1 MSAKDLSPRSARRHR
16 FLLGLPFVATAVE
29 IVATVAT
36 ISVLAGGG
44 EPDAFV
50 WLPILG
56 ILLIPYTTVG
66 ALIEDRR
73 PGQVV
78 GRICLTI
85 GLLLGAG
92 GLLFIGGVTLES
104 LPGQPP
110 ALTAALMFIG
120 STILLL
126 VLFLGEPLLVSR
138 FPDGREPGRSGALV
152 DGLLAVAG
160 AVMVPQ
166 ALLGFGIQIEVLGV
180 DPDDLATVFGLVIFA
195 AFSLGSVLAC
205 AGLVRRYIRG
215 TPIARAQ
222 IRWFA
227 AAIGTSIVFFVLL
240 VIVYLG
246 FVLVPAIGDQM
257 FPVAAILFLVWILS
271 LLLPPLAIG
280 IAILRHHLYD
290 IDRIISRTIA
300 YGLVSVAL
308 LVVFAGVNLGLQ
320 SAIGGMTRN
329 DPLVVAASTLSVAAL
344 FNPVR
349 LRVQSIVDRRFNRA
363 RYDAERTVERFSG
376 RLRDE
381 LDLATLTGDL
391 QRTTVAAVEP
401 VTTGVW
407 LRTGGVG

>member
-1 MSAKDLSPRSARRHR
+1 MSAKDQGPRSARRHR
-16 FLLGLPFVATAVE
+16 FLVALPLVATAVV

-36 ISVLAGGG
+36 VSQVADGRDPEAYFGLA
-44 EPDAFV
+44 
-50 WLPILG
+50 ILG
-56 ILLIPYTTVG
+56 MFLIPYTTIG

-92 GLLFIGGVTLES
+92 GLLLIGGVTLES
-104 LPGQPP
+104 LGQPP
-110 ALTAALMFIG
+110 ALAAALTFIG
-120 STILLL
+120 STILFLVILL
-126 VLFLGEPLLVSR
+126 SEPFLVSR

-215 TPIARAQ
+215 SPIARAQ

-227 AAIGTSIVFFVLL
+227 AAIGTSIVFLMLL

-246 FVLVPAIGDQM
+246 TVLFPAIGDQ
-257 FPVAAILFLVWILS
+257 VWAVGSILFLVWILS
-271 LLLPPLAIG
+271 LLLPPLAIAV
-280 IAILRHHLYD
+280 AILRHHLYD
-290 IDRIISRTIA
+290 IDRIISRTIG
-300 YGLVSVAL
+300 YGVVSVAL
-308 LVVFAGVNLGLQ
+308 LVVFGGVNLGLQ
-320 SAIGGMTRN
+320 SAIGGITRN

-349 LRVQSIVDRRFNRA
+349 SRVQSIVDRRFNRA
-363 RYDAERTVERFSG
+363 RFDAERTVADFAG

-381 LDLATLTGDL
+381 LDLPTLTGEL
-391 QRTTVAAVEP
+391 LRTSVAAVEP
-401 VTTGVW
+401 ATSAVW
-407 LRTGGVG
+407 LRTRGRT

>member
-92 GLLFIGGVTLES
+92 GLLLIGGVTLES

-110 ALTAALMFIG
+110 ALAAALTFIG

-126 VLFLGEPLLVSR
+126 VLFLSEPFLVSR

-166 ALLGFGIQIEVLGV
+166 ALLGFGMQIEILGV

-240 VIVYLG
+240 VITYLG
-246 FVLVPAIGDQM
+246 LVLFPTIGDQM
-257 FPVAAILFLVWILS
+257 FAVGAILFLVWILS

-320 SAIGGMTRN
+320 SVLSSFTSGNSLA
-329 DPLVVAASTLSVAAL
+329 VAGSTLLTAAL

-363 RYDAERTVERFSG
+363 RYDAERTVADFAG

>member
-1 MSAKDLSPRSARRHR
+1 MSAKDQSPRSARRHR
-16 FLLGLPFVATAVE
+16 FLVALPLVATAVV

-36 ISVLAGGG
+36 VSQVADGRDPEAYFGLA
-44 EPDAFV
+44 
-50 WLPILG
+50 ILG
-56 ILLIPYTTVG
+56 MFLIPYTAVG

-85 GLLLGAG
+85 GVLLGAS
-92 GLLFIGGVTLES
+92 GLLLVAGVTLEPG
-104 LPGQPP
+104 PGQPP
-110 ALTAALMFIG
+110 ALAGALTFIG

-126 VLFLGEPLLVSR
+126 VLLLSEPFLVSR

-246 FVLVPAIGDQM
+246 IVLVPAIGDQM
-257 FPVAAILFLVWILS
+257 FAVGAILFLVWILS

-320 SAIGGMTRN
+320 SVLSSFTSGNSLA
-329 DPLVVAASTLSVAAL
+329 VAGSTLLTAAL

-363 RYDAERTVERFSG
+363 RYDAERTVADFAG

>member
-1 MSAKDLSPRSARRHR
+1 MSAKDPSPRSARRHR
-16 FLLGLPFVATAVE
+16 FLVVLPLMATAVV

-36 ISVLAGGG
+36 VMQVADGRDPEAYLGLG
-44 EPDAFV
+44 
-50 WLPILG
+50 ILG
-56 ILLIPYTTVG
+56 IFLIPYTTIG

-92 GLLFIGGVTLES
+92 GLLLIGGVTLES
-104 LPGQPP
+104 LGQPP
-110 ALTAALMFIG
+110 ALAAALTFIG
-120 STILLL
+120 STILFLVILL
-126 VLFLGEPLLVSR
+126 SEPFLVSR
-138 FPDGREPGRSGALV
+138 FPDGRVPGRSGALG

-215 TPIARAQ
+215 SPIARAQ

-227 AAIGTSIVFFVLL
+227 AAIGTSIVLLVLL

-246 FVLVPAIGDQM
+246 TVLFPAIGDQ
-257 FPVAAILFLVWILS
+257 VWAVGSILFLVWILS
-271 LLLPPLAIG
+271 LLLPPLAIAV
-280 IAILRHHLYD
+280 AILRHHLYD
-290 IDRIISRTIA
+290 IDRIISRTIG
-300 YGLVSVAL
+300 YGVVSVAL
-308 LVVFAGVNLGLQ
+308 LVVFGGVNLGLQ
-320 SAIGGMTRN
+320 SAIGGITRN

-349 LRVQSIVDRRFNRA
+349 SRVQSIVDRRFNRA
-363 RYDAERTVERFSG
+363 RFDAERTVADFAG
-376 RLRDE
+376 RLRDQ
-381 LDLATLTGDL
+381 LDLSTLAGEL
-391 QRTTVAAVEP
+391 LRTSVAAVEP
-401 VTTGVW
+401 ATSAVW
-407 LRTGGVG
+407 LRKDALR

>member
-1 MSAKDLSPRSARRHR
+1 MSAKDPSPRSARRHR
-16 FLLGLPFVATAVE
+16 FLVALPLMATAVV

-36 ISVLAGGG
+36 VSQVADGRAPEAYLG
-44 EPDAFV
+44 
-50 WLPILG
+50 LG
-56 ILLIPYTTVG
+56 ILGMFLIPYTTIG

-85 GLLLGAG
+85 GVLLGAS
-92 GLLFIGGVTLES
+92 GLLLVAGVTLEP

-110 ALTAALMFIG
+110 ALAAALTFIG

-126 VLFLGEPLLVSR
+126 VLLLSEPFLVSR

-215 TPIARAQ
+215 SPIARAQ

-246 FVLVPAIGDQM
+246 TVLVPAIGDQM
-257 FPVAAILFLVWILS
+257 WAVGAILFLVWILS

-290 IDRIISRTIA
+290 IDRIISRTIG
-300 YGLVSVAL
+300 YGVVSVAL
-308 LVVFAGVNLGLQ
+308 LVVFGGVNLGLQ
-320 SAIGGMTRN
+320 SAIGGITRN

-349 LRVQSIVDRRFNRA
+349 SRVQSIVDRRFNRA
-363 RYDAERTVERFSG
+363 RYDAERTVERFAG

-391 QRTTVAAVEP
+391 QRTTIAAVEP